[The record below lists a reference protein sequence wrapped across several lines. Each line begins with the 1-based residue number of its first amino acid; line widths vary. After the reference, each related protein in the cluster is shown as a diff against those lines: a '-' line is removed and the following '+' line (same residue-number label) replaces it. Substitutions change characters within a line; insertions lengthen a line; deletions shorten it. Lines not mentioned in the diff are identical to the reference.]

1 MADPVRRVDYYYATV
16 PNRAGQ
22 GARILDTL
30 RDEGVNLL
38 AVHAFPEGNQSQ
50 IDFFPENPRAFLRA
64 AKKAGMKV
72 SPRRTAFLVEGKDR
86 IGALADVLRQLG
98 DAKINVAATDAVA
111 VGGGRY
117 GAIVFVRRNDV
128 NRAARTLGAKK
139 R

>member
-1 MADPVRRVDYYYATV
+1 MADAIRRVDYYYATV

-22 GARILDTL
+22 GARILDTF
-30 RDEGVNLL
+30 RDEGVNLI
-38 AVHAFPEGNQSQ
+38 AVHAFPEGNKSQ
-50 IDFFPENPRAFLRA
+50 IDFFPENGRAFIRA
-64 AKKAGMKV
+64 AKKAGVQV

-86 IGALADVLRQLG
+86 IGAVADILRKLG
-98 DAKINVAATDAVA
+98 DAKVNVAATDAVA

-128 NRAARTLGAKK
+128 NRAARALGAKK